1 MKNLLN
7 LLSQRR
13 RDTLCPVETLLCYY
27 ACVRVCQS
35 KNAASKFSKRR
46 NPRKAIITQSVQALD
61 NSACL
66 LHISL
71 QETVISRRDAEHDMI
86 MQCKATIPKAREM
99 VSGKPCAGL
108 KASHLD
114 RLR

>member
-1 MKNLLN
+1 MI
-7 LLSQRR
+7 
-13 RDTLCPVETLLCYY
+13 
-27 ACVRVCQS
+27 VRQAE
-35 KNAASKFSKRR
+35 NAASKFSARR
-46 NPRKAIITQSVQALD
+46 NPRKAIITQSVQDSD

-86 MQCKATIPKAREM
+86 MQCKATIVQARET

-108 KASHLD
+108 KARHSD